1 MGSWTWLRRSLAA
14 LVAAW
19 AAIPLL
25 AAGAHGQESTDQEV
39 WDLEGRG
46 GVVATVGE
54 TRNLADPGPTVGLG
68 LSYRLTPV
76 VSLRG
81 DARLDLLSPE
91 SSFGPLQEEGPGVR
105 VWNTTAGVLLRFT
118 NDRLPGWS
126 TLVGLGAGASTFD
139 TDAFLIPVSGQAELF
154 EFTDT
159 YLTTYAELRF
169 GYRISE
175 SARLSLGIRPQ
186 LIVADEE
193 ATEIFEVATDGRVS
207 PFGTVGSFPVSLGL
221 SLGI

>member
-1 MGSWTWLRRSLAA
+1 MGRWTWLRRWLPA
-14 LVAAW
+14 LVASW
-19 AAIPLL
+19 ASIPLL
-25 AAGAHGQESTDQEV
+25 AAGAHGQESTGQEF
-39 WDLEGRG
+39 WDLEARG

-81 DARLDLLSPE
+81 DARVDLLSPE

-139 TDAFLIPVSGQAELF
+139 TDAFLVPVSGEAEPF
-154 EFTDT
+154 EYTDT

-169 GYRISE
+169 GYRVSE
-175 SARLSLGIRPQ
+175 AARLSLGIRPQ
-186 LIVADEE
+186 LIVTDEE

-207 PFGTVGSFPVSLGL
+207 SFGTSGSFPVTLGV

>member
-1 MGSWTWLRRSLAA
+1 MGRWTWLRRWLPA
-14 LVAAW
+14 LVASW
-19 AAIPLL
+19 ASIPLL
-25 AAGAHGQESTDQEV
+25 AAGAHGQESPEV
-39 WDLEGRG
+39 GYWDLEARA
-46 GVVATVGE
+46 GVVAPSGE
-54 TRNLADPGPTVGLG
+54 TRNLAGPGPTVGLG

-81 DARLDLLSPE
+81 DARVDLMSPE

-126 TLVGLGAGASTFD
+126 TLVGVGAGASTFD

-169 GYRISE
+169 GYELAE

-186 LIVADEE
+186 LIVTDED
-193 ATEIFEVATDGRVS
+193 ATEIFEAATDGGVS
-207 PFGTVGSFPVSLGL
+207 PFGTTGSFPVTLGVSLGL
-221 SLGI
+221 